1 MNLILR
7 PPTPNDKSAFEAVKN
22 TPVLNNQTFLL
33 NYRPGMSYEEFVQI
47 CDDHTAG
54 KNLPKGFVPA
64 SFYFG
69 FVDNKIVG
77 RLAFRWEMNDYLLKV
92 AGHIGF
98 VVLPTEQRKGYA
110 SEMLRQ
116 ALQIA
121 RDKKFKK
128 VLLTCDDD
136 NIASIKTIEKA
147 GGVLEN
153 IYIGPEVTKPKRRYW
168 CVLA

>member
-7 PPTPNDKSAFEAVKN
+7 PPQLSDRKAFESVKD

-33 NYRPGMSYEEFVQI
+33 NFKPGMSFEQFVRI
-47 CDDHTAG
+47 CDDHNVG
-54 KNLPKGFVPA
+54 QNLPPGYVPA
-64 SFYFG
+64 AFYFG
-69 FVDNKIVG
+69 FVGDRIIG
-77 RLAFRWEMNDYLLKV
+77 RLTFRWQINDYLLKV

-98 VVLPTEQRKGYA
+98 VVLPSEQRKGYA

-116 ALQIA
+116 ALIVA
-121 RDKKFKK
+121 REKNFER

-136 NIASIKTIEKA
+136 NIASIRTIEKA

-153 IYIGPEVTKPKRRYW
+153 IYTGPEVKIPKRRYW
-168 CVLA
+168 IEVQ